1 MTKKQLAALPGR
13 PPELITEL
21 SCIPTKKKLSSAP
34 GAVGATLLLG
44 SSSPLSQCEEEEEE
58 NKRTKTKQ
66 KVEKWK
72 KKKTETIVGWSFCGF
87 FFCGAG
93 LDHRDRKRLLF
104 FLTVFLFEHF
114 NMSKCGGLVWES
126 SC

>member
-72 KKKTETIVGWSFCGF
+72 KKKKRNNSWLEFLCF
-87 FFCGAG
+87 FFFVEQ
-93 LDHRDRKRLLF
+93 D
-104 FLTVFLFEHF
+104 
-114 NMSKCGGLVWES
+114 
-126 SC
+126 